1 LPPVIFSL
9 NGTYVLTAAYSQS
22 GKIDGPWIQDE
33 ELFFEDN
40 GGHGMLFYTFEGK
53 LMLSMHYVD
62 PNDETPGRQPAFF
75 EVDDSGDAY
84 LENKP
89 VVDEFGQWNLGEF
102 EGKVHS
108 LEEKNIELL
117 KEKIGHWLKLFNYN
131 VLDYFLIFFD
141 DYMVYFY
148 GFIKNSYGI
157 FQHLF

>member
-22 GKIDGPWIQDE
+22 GKIDGPWIQNE

-117 KEKIGHWLKLFNYN
+117 KEKIGHLAEI
-131 VLDYFLIFFD
+131 V
-141 DYMVYFY
+141 
-148 GFIKNSYGI
+148 
-157 FQHLF
+157 